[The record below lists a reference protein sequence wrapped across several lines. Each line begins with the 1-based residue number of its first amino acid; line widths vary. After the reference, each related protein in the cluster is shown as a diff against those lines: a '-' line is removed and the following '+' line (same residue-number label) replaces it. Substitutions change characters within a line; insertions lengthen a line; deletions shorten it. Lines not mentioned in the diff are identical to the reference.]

1 MLRFERSDDK
11 NILIVTAVGPLKESD
26 FKEFATQILAR
37 LAQHGPTPLMIRTDS
52 FPGWESFGAFEAHL
66 KFVS

>member
-1 MLRFERSDDK
+1 
-11 NILIVTAVGPLKESD
+11 
-26 FKEFATQILAR
+26 
-37 LAQHGPTPLMIRTDS
+37 MIRTDS